1 MGFAEIKAWEHGFPR
16 IVCGGAMVVWMNRF
30 LLLAFLVCAGLARAG
45 EPEPMILSASAKG
58 LTMDQAVAALNQA
71 VVNHNYTFVRQQ
83 AIDSRLVPYEQEV
96 RSVRLFYFCNFA
108 RMDRALRLDPR
119 AAQLMPCRI
128 TLVETPTGVDLMAVN
143 PAWVTLD
150 FDNPPLHAECQEL
163 KRDYLAILEEATL

>member
-1 MGFAEIKAWEHGFPR
+1 
-16 IVCGGAMVVWMNRF
+16 VV
-30 LLLAFLVCAGLARAG
+30 
-45 EPEPMILSASAKG
+45 
-58 LTMDQAVAALNQA
+58 TALNQA

-83 AIDSRLVPYEQEV
+83 AIDSRLVPYEREV
-96 RSVRLFYFCNFA
+96 RSVRLYYFCNFA
-108 RMDRALRLDPR
+108 RMDRALHLDPR

-163 KRDYLAILEEATL
+163 KQDYLAILEEATL

>member
-1 MGFAEIKAWEHGFPR
+1 MSFPSR
-16 IVCGGAMVVWMNRF
+16 FFF
-30 LLLAFLVCAGLARAG
+30 LLAVLLWAGLARTM
-45 EPEPMILSASAKG
+45 EPEPMILSAIAAG
-58 LTMDQAVAALNQA
+58 RNMDQTIAALTQA

-83 AIDSRLVPYEQEV
+83 AIDSRLVPYAREV

-108 RMDRALRLDPR
+108 KMDRALRLDPR

-143 PAWVTLD
+143 PVWATQNI
-150 FDNPPLHAECQEL
+150 DNPPLHEECREL